1 MIDPIKIAQQKVKL
15 NELSKPIAG
24 ATSAITPANAKQ
36 ALGNLSIPSKIPKSL
51 EDVGLKKPE
60 LPIQPDPELL
70 KKEAIAI
77 AQTIRSDAEAMLQQ
91 KKEEE
96 LGKIRD
102 GVETASNLAAKAVG
116 LYIKMPLIDPKFL
129 AFMAYMKAKE
139 KLRELKQK
147 ASKENLK
154 KSKEAFT
161 FPMKPPKRLDLAQ
174 LSKISE
180 LPKIPKIP
188 NIELPELP
196 KIPNINLPKL
206 P

>member
-15 NELSKPIAG
+15 GELSKPIAG
-24 ATSAITPANAKQ
+24 VTSAVSPANAKQ
-36 ALGNLSIPSKIPKSL
+36 ALNNLSIPNKIPKSL

-70 KKEAIAI
+70 KKEAIAL

-102 GVETASNLAAKAVG
+102 GVETAAKFAAKAVG
-116 LYIKMPLIDPKFL
+116 LYIQMPLIDPKFL

-161 FPMKPPKRLDLAQ
+161 FPMKPPTRLDLGQ
-174 LSKISE
+174 
-180 LPKIPKIP
+180 LPKIEVPKI
-188 NIELPELP
+188 P
-196 KIPNINLPKL
+196 KIPNINLPKIG
-206 P
+206 